1 MFILY
6 YQDLITCRLTFMN
19 VTDLDGAS
27 HERAPLVGLVEDA
40 KHVGRNVLPEI
51 KRLGDASRE
60 ILHGFAGSTALQ

>member
-1 MFILY
+1 
-6 YQDLITCRLTFMN
+6 MN

-40 KHVGRNVLPEI
+40 KHVGRNILPEI